1 MAFYFAHLNFK
12 RGVFNHYPNLSR
24 KRKRDSSGDH
34 SCRRL
39 AISSCNN
46 FFAVGFG
53 NGFVVLYSRVR
64 GMSFVNVGLS
74 CFSKWPVR
82 GIILLDSSRLYV
94 AYGNGDVFHWENPVG
109 DMSTHIRICKG
120 DMAIDGSLLDFSGT
134 RTHWVGLYSG
144 ADLFV
149 CGIGVTGD
157 VLYSGGNLE
166 VGRFGKIFF
175 VLDVVV
181 ACTAVAACYFHIQTP
196 GDVHVLIEGGVMIG
210 CVGGGVSSVVLTN
223 AHRVATIYRPSHD
236 GEMGILVLP
245 HTLPQSARCCLNE
258 SVCFAIDH
266 GGAIVV
272 FDVVGGA
279 RLYRLGDNAALRG
292 SSLKLI
298 TGPLPLHC
306 SVKRQDEF
314 STLMSLLDPATPK

>member
-1 MAFYFAHLNFK
+1 MINRSKDMDVTIASLFSFPPFIFKIRSIFRLSHFKMLMAFYFAHLNFK

-94 AYGNGDVFHWENPVG
+94 AYGNGDVFRWENPVG

-144 ADLFV
+144 WYIIF
-149 CGIGVTGD
+149 
-157 VLYSGGNLE
+157 
-166 VGRFGKIFF
+166 KI
-175 VLDVVV
+175 
-181 ACTAVAACYFHIQTP
+181 
-196 GDVHVLIEGGVMIG
+196 
-210 CVGGGVSSVVLTN
+210 
-223 AHRVATIYRPSHD
+223 
-236 GEMGILVLP
+236 
-245 HTLPQSARCCLNE
+245 
-258 SVCFAIDH
+258 
-266 GGAIVV
+266 
-272 FDVVGGA
+272 
-279 RLYRLGDNAALRG
+279 
-292 SSLKLI
+292 
-298 TGPLPLHC
+298 
-306 SVKRQDEF
+306 
-314 STLMSLLDPATPK
+314 